1 MKKRST
7 HHDDLEWLF
16 WDCESQMGFKSN
28 FNSLILAS
36 KYGTKRTRIEDGELV
51 NGIQEDL
58 FNEDTLIDA
67 LDTRRALGRMA
78 AASKNRRVMVIYCA
92 LPPRAKAV
100 LEAYYEPRRYPPEV
114 REVFGGLAGV
124 LHLTRTAQGIKRFSP
139 AWVASA
145 IVRKDPI
152 VRQLQQEASS
162 LYQGALAAYG
172 RRANQLRAREQE
184 AVSV

>member
-1 MKKRST
+1 VKKRST

-16 WDCESQMGFKSN
+16 WDCESEMGFRSN

-51 NGIQEDL
+51 NGVQEDL

-67 LDTRRALGRMA
+67 IDTRRALGRMA
-78 AASKNRRVMVIYCA
+78 AAAKNRRVMAIYCA

-100 LEAYYEPRRYPPEV
+100 LEAYYEPRQYPPEV

-124 LHLTRTAQGIKRFSP
+124 LHLTRTAQGIKRFTP

-145 IVRKDPI
+145 ILRKDPV

-162 LYQGALAAYG
+162 LYHAALAAYD

-184 AVSV
+184 AVSL

>member
-1 MKKRST
+1 VKKRST

-16 WDCESQMGFKSN
+16 WDCESEMGYKSN

-51 NGIQEDL
+51 NGAQEDL

-67 LDTRRALGRMA
+67 IDTRRAIGRMA
-78 AASKNRRVMVIYCA
+78 AASKNRRVMAIYCA
-92 LPPRAKAV
+92 LPARAKAV
-100 LEAYYEPRRYPPEV
+100 LEAYYEPRQHPPEV

-124 LHLTRTAQGIKRFSP
+124 LHLTRTAQGIKRFTP

-145 IVRKDPI
+145 ILRKDPV
-152 VRQLQQEASS
+152 VRQLQQEAFS
-162 LYQGALAAYG
+162 LYQAALAAYD

-184 AVSV
+184 AVTL